1 MSTHLTQAKPMAE
14 ITKSDYLIRNLLL
27 GKTGSG
33 KTTSAALTLP
43 GKTLVIDYDERAQGL
58 AGFPNIEVLDCHEP
72 DPRSP
77 KAWIKGEEI
86 RREIT
91 SACRQG
97 KFPYSGV
104 IEDGLSSMNRICM
117 NWSLL
122 LDSKRGLGGSPAK
135 QHYGPQITNL
145 TNHILAMTALPVH
158 YILTGHFNL
167 IEDKET
173 ETIQYL
179 PKVFG
184 QQMRTDVPTWF
195 DECYFATH
203 QANEESGE
211 DEYFWYTTG
220 VGKYDFMKSSLN
232 SLGRYWDSPV
242 RIDLKKSPA
251 GYEKLLDYRFV
262 KGEKDDKLGQD
273 TPGKALPKPKG
284 DA

>member
-1 MSTHLTQAKPMAE
+1 MSTHLSQAKPMEE
-14 ITKSDYLIRNLLL
+14 IVAKDYLIRCLIL

-43 GKTLVIDYDERAQGL
+43 GKILVIDYDNRAQGL
-58 AGFPNIEVLDCHEP
+58 AGFPNIEVLPCLEP

-77 KAWIKGEEI
+77 KAWLKAEEI
-86 RREIT
+86 RREIS

-104 IEDGLSSMNRICM
+104 IEDGMSSMNRFSM
-117 NWSLL
+117 NWALL

-145 TNHILAMTALPVH
+145 TNHILAMTVLPVH

-167 IEDKET
+167 IEDKKEKT
-173 ETIQYL
+173 FQYL
-179 PKVFG
+179 PKVYG

-195 DECYFATH
+195 DECYFVTH
-203 QANEESGE
+203 KVGE
-211 DEYFWYTTG
+211 NGDDEYFWHTSG
-220 VGKYDFMKSSLN
+220 VDKYDFMKSSLN
-232 SLGRYWDSPV
+232 SLGRYWNNPV
-242 RIDLKKSPA
+242 RINLTKSPA
-251 GYEKLLDYRFV
+251 GYQQLLAYRFE
-262 KGEKDDKLGQD
+262 KGGKDDKLGKE
-273 TPGKALPKPKG
+273 TPGKELPQPQG